1 MPKRTMPTK
10 TSDASA
16 QQPIH
21 VPFSNEALQA
31 NLLRL
36 EDEWDSYQSARDR
49 DSIYGYLN
57 AVFELV
63 LWWAHDQKAAAYAKR
78 ALRLR
83 GHGINVKNPEP
94 FAAVILCTADP
105 AKADFRTRSKW
116 SRVLRYAAE
125 YKDIG
130 EPLGAFIKRKGGI
143 NKCAERFTRRL
154 GRGRLLGL
162 NGSPL

>member
-1 MPKRTMPTK
+1 MPKRTMPIK
-10 TSDASA
+10 TSDTSA
-16 QQPIH
+16 QQPIR

-31 NLLRL
+31 NLVRL
-36 EDEWDSYQSARDR
+36 EDEWESYQSARDR
-49 DSIYGYLN
+49 DAIYGYLN

-63 LWWAHDQKAAAYAKR
+63 CWWDHENKAVKYAKR

-83 GHGINVKNPEP
+83 GHLFTKGDPEP
-94 FAAVILCTADP
+94 FATVIQCTADP

-125 YKDIG
+125 FKDLS

-143 NKCAERFTRRL
+143 NKCAARFTRRL
-154 GRGRLLGL
+154 GALVTED
-162 NGSPL
+162 

>member
-1 MPKRTMPTK
+1 MPKRTMPIK
-10 TSDASA
+10 MSDAGA
-16 QQPIH
+16 QQPIR

-31 NLLRL
+31 NLVRL

-49 DSIYGYLN
+49 DAIYGYLN

-63 LWWAHDQKAAAYAKR
+63 LWWAHDRKAVACGKR

-116 SRVLRYAAE
+116 SRGLRYAAE
-125 YKDIG
+125 FKDHS
-130 EPLGAFIKRKGGI
+130 ESLSAFIKRKGGI

-154 GRGRLLGL
+154 GERGI
-162 NGSPL
+162 